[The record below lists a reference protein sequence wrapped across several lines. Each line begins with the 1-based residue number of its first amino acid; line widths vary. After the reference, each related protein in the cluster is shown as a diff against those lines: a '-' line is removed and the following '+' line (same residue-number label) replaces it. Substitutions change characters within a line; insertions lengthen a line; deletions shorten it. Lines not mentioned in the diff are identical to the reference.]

1 MEYQIA
7 IVEDNKETSDDL
19 KNKLQSFEKEENLTF
34 HVQQFPD
41 GLSFM
46 NSFHSQFDLVFLDIE
61 MPYMNGMEVAKR
73 MREYDEKVMIVF
85 VTNLA
90 QFAVD
95 GYQVNAFDF
104 IIKPVTYANFKMKLK
119 RIQNQLEHQNSDSFV
134 MVQTRNFTKKVK
146 TSHILYLEVQNHD
159 VVIHLE
165 EEDLQLRSTLNSWE
179 EKLPKKSFVRCN
191 SYTLVNLAY
200 VDNIEGDE
208 LTVNG
213 KKIRISR
220 GKRTR
225 FLNSFGQYLGGSK

>member
-19 KNKLQSFEKEENLTF
+19 KNKLQLFEKEENLSF
-34 HVQQFPD
+34 CVSQFSD

-73 MREYDEKVMIVF
+73 MREYDEKVLIVF

-119 RIQNQLEHQNSDSFV
+119 RIQNQLEHQSSDSFV
-134 MVQTRNFTKKVK
+134 MIQTRNFAKKVK
-146 TSHILYLEVQNHD
+146 ISHIFYLEVRNHD
-159 VVIHLE
+159 VIIHLE
-165 EEDLQLRSTLNSWE
+165 EEDLEIRSTLNSWE
-179 EKLPKKSFVRCN
+179 EKLPKQSFVRCN

-200 VDNIEGDE
+200 VDDIQGEE

-225 FLNSFGQYLGGSK
+225 FLNSFGQYIGGSK